1 MGFSELNQKR
11 REAEVDGDGSERK
24 SRDRRRRKAPLI
36 ETNRWTDRVNETKME
51 GGGWEEK

>member
-11 REAEVDGDGSERK
+11 REAEVDGDGSEGK